1 MQHKH
6 IVVSDKTRCS
16 GCSACSSVCP
26 KQCITLREDAMGS
39 KYPEVDTTTCI
50 ECGAC
55 VKVCPFINPATPAT
69 PLKCFAAVNKN
80 NDVRIKSSSGG
91 IFNALARQVVLGGG
105 DIFGAAFN
113 KDWMVEHVST
123 DNMSGVKRM
132 MGSKYVQ
139 SDTLATFNEAK
150 KLLMAG
156 RKVLYSGT
164 PCQIAGLNHFLRK
177 DYPNLITVEVIC
189 HGAPERGVWRNYLKE
204 ITARPTWER
213 VGKIRFCP
221 PRKGEEAVISDISF
235 RDKRNGWKKFG
246 FALLEKFII
255 RTFSGKLIHER
266 ILEKLIL
273 ASVMLRLSG
282 QKRPKPCR
290 PHNRRLLGY
299 RKHRHNAR
307 R

>member
-1 MQHKH
+1 
-6 IVVSDKTRCS
+6 
-16 GCSACSSVCP
+16 
-26 KQCITLREDAMGS
+26 
-39 KYPEVDTTTCI
+39 
-50 ECGAC
+50 
-55 VKVCPFINPATPAT
+55 
-69 PLKCFAAVNKN
+69 
-80 NDVRIKSSSGG
+80 
-91 IFNALARQVVLGGG
+91 
-105 DIFGAAFN
+105 
-113 KDWMVEHVST
+113 MVEHVST